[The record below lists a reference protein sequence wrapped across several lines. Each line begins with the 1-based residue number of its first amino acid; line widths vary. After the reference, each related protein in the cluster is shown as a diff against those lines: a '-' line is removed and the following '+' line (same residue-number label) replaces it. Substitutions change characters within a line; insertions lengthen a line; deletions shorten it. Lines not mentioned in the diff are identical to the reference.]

1 MSTLPLK
8 PVVDVYYN
16 LGPISAVRKGFN
28 LGAILGSS
36 KVLFTTAL
44 MRCWNKDLLMALPRY

>member
-16 LGPISAVRKGFN
+16 LGPISAVRRGFN

-36 KVLFTTAL
+36 TIIPSATRGIV
-44 MRCWNKDLLMALPRY
+44 